1 MARPT
6 GRPSERPCYTPAQL
20 HQVYEH
26 IGLPSKFRYEPGEF
40 SREVI
45 RHRDGFN
52 FLTALQTY
60 TLATVPFENLEL
72 HYSSHHQVSIH
83 ADALF
88 NKIIR
93 QGNGRGGYCVENNTF
108 LGTVLR
114 SLGFEVMSVG
124 ARVNS
129 QVTPGGELS
138 GECRFGGWSHMVNLI
153 TIRGEIYMVDVGF
166 GSGGPTH
173 PMSLSSD
180 GGITMNM
187 PPNQNVRLRRDGIP
201 ENEHIDTK
209 LWLLERRNADDG
221 PWTPLYCFED
231 QYCFLPQDFE
241 VMNFFTS
248 THRTCYFTF
257 RVLASRYVLEEG
269 SDRLIGDVVLYEN
282 SVHRRV
288 GGTKEL
294 LATLTT
300 EQERIEAL
308 KYFLGITLSESQRE
322 GIRGM
327 CTELNP

>member
-1 MARPT
+1 MALPSVPLSD
-6 GRPSERPCYTPAQL
+6 RPSYSPAQL
-20 HQVYEH
+20 HQVYDR
-26 IGLPSKFRYEPGEF
+26 ISLPSKFRYEPGEF

-60 TLATVPFENLEL
+60 TLASVPFENLEL
-72 HYSSHHQVSIH
+72 HYSPHHQVSIH
-83 ADALF
+83 PDALF

-93 QGNGRGGYCVENNTF
+93 QGTGRGGYCMENNTF

-124 ARVNS
+124 ARINS
-129 QVTPGGELS
+129 QVGPGGEMN
-138 GECRFGGWSHMVNLI
+138 GQCRYGGWSHMVNLI

-173 PMSLSSD
+173 PMSLSD
-180 GGITMNM
+180 GGISMNI

-201 ENEHIDTK
+201 ENEHVDNK

-241 VMNFFTS
+241 IMNFFTS
-248 THRTCYFTF
+248 THRTCHFTY
-257 RVLASRYVLEEG
+257 RVIANKYVLEEG
-269 SDRLIGDVVLYEN
+269 SDRVIGDVVLYEN
-282 SVHRRV
+282 TVFRRV
-288 GGTKEL
+288 GGHKEL
-294 LATLTT
+294 LATFST
-300 EQERIEAL
+300 ERERIEGL
-308 KYFLGITLSESQRE
+308 KYFLGITLNESQRE

-327 CTELNP
+327 CTEIVA